1 MTVRSC
7 QSELRARTISKV
19 FLCPVAPTPWH
30 AFGLH
35 AHRANTDCRVLHAAC
50 MSWASTDEFLKRVTF
65 HKLGFCSSLV
75 CIRVPLLRLLDRK
88 KGRSRLRQHRAPDFV
103 ASPLPMDPFSLPSSS
118 SASSGQSAPSPEVL
132 MDQLKSQLAQAYA
145 EEFFETVRSKCFVRC
160 IAKPGTSLSGSES
173 SCISRCVDRY
183 IEATVGG

>member
-1 MTVRSC
+1 MNLCRSNLYGVDIIGSFSC
-7 QSELRARTISKV
+7 IFRTLLKGMKWFNSKIILNWLQKMSHLLNLGAGLGSV
-19 FLCPVAPTPWH
+19 CFETGSCTPLYCTYTY
-30 AFGLH
+30 A
-35 AHRANTDCRVLHAAC
+35 
-50 MSWASTDEFLKRVTF
+50 ERVTF

-145 EEFFETVRSKCFVRC
+145 EEFFEV
-160 IAKPGTSLSGSES
+160 TSLALKTL
-173 SCISRCVDRY
+173 IPWL
-183 IEATVGG
+183 IQ